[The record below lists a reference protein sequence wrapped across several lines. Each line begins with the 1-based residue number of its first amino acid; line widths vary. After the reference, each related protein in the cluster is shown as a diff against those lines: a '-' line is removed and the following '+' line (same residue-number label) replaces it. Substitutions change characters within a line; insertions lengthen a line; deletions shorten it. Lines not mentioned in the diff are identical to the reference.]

1 MGQLK
6 EKIDIRG
13 KLVQRGGLKLT
24 DKEREELKQ
33 SELGFFLNAAT
44 DPKVTQ
50 EEISNAVANSL
61 VGKGLQAFAIGYK
74 KTGGGATQTEWGDIG
89 GHLTAQT
96 DLVNALSAKASLP
109 DLAAID
115 TRTRALEN
123 TIATKADQS
132 ALDAKANTTDVEEL
146 QSALNTLQT
155 TVNSLSTTVQGKAN
169 TTDVEELQ
177 SALNTLQ
184 TTVNSLSTIVQGK
197 ANTTDVEELFAQMT
211 TVVNEKASAPM
222 WSNVEIPVSGWSASA
237 PYTQTVT
244 VNGVLATYNPDV
256 DIKFTDIT
264 DNTAMADEKSYY
276 NCVDHIAM
284 GDNSITLICL
294 DEKPAGTFHIKM
306 REVS

>member
-155 TVNSLSTTVQGKAN
+155 TVNSLST
-169 TTDVEELQ
+169 
-177 SALNTLQ
+177 
-184 TTVNSLSTIVQGK
+184 IVQGK